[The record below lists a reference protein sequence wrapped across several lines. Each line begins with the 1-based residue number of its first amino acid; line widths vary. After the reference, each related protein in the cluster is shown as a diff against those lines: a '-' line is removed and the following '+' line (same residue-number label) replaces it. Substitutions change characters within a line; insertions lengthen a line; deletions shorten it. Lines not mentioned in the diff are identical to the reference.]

1 MTTMCKDLAILP
13 ARATELARSQKGSVI
28 IEFALILPLFL
39 ILLFGMVTFSTAL
52 YNKTV
57 LTMASRE
64 GARAGVVFVANQTE
78 ADIRNRA
85 SSVALQVCQD
95 NLISFGPS
103 MTPSVTPVISGDT
116 LTVTA
121 SGNYSGVFIF
131 SDMAISAET
140 SMRIE

>member
-1 MTTMCKDLAILP
+1 MII
-13 ARATELARSQKGSVI
+13 RSLDTVMLQGSTAEHAESQRGGVL

-39 ILLFGMVTFSTAL
+39 ALLFGMITFSTAF

-64 GARAGVVFVANQTE
+64 GARAGVVFVADQTD

-85 SSVALQVCQD
+85 ATVALRICQD
-95 NLISFGPS
+95 KLVSFGPG
-103 MTPSVTPVISGDT
+103 MTPAVTPVISGDT

-121 SGNYSGVFIF
+121 SGNYTGVFIF
-131 SDMAISAET
+131 SDLSISAET